1 MTKIKDKAFTPN
13 DIRGIYGETITA
25 TLYYYVG
32 KAYVK
37 FACEKTGKKA
47 RDIWVTVVRDARHH
61 SMELT
66 KSLKKGLTSA
76 GANVIDLGLAPT
88 PIGYFSEF
96 ANLDFNL
103 PKKVDITGTLIVT
116 ASHNP
121 SEYNGLKMTFNKQSM
136 TEDMI
141 EEIKQL
147 TKELAGRGDSSS
159 YCYGITRE
167 ANIIP
172 DYIDT
177 MTNSFAR
184 IGDGIKLV
192 ADSANATAGV
202 VAPELYRELGCEVV
216 DIFTE
221 PDGDFPN
228 HHPNPSDHK
237 TLKALQQKVLEEKAD
252 FGLAFDGDTDRLG
265 VVDDKGRVI
274 AGDKLLLILALD
286 VVEQFK
292 IRDEIA
298 TFVSEVKCSQ
308 TLYDEINKQGG
319 NAIMWKTG
327 HGYIKAKMK
336 ESQAVIAG
344 EMSGH
349 IFFKDRYYGFDDAV
363 YAGCRFIEIVA
374 KKRKENPDFSV
385 AQMVDDLPF
394 TPFADE
400 VRHPCKDELKVPV
413 IEEMAKIF
421 EKDKN
426 IFMNPIKEILT
437 IDGLR
442 LVFDDGFALIRKSN
456 TEPVFTTG
464 FEGGSQEAVDNYRDK
479 MIELIDDLKAK
490 LEGTLAKDE

>member
-1 MTKIKDKAFTPN
+1 MTKISDKAFSPN

-25 TLYYYVG
+25 SLFYYVG

-37 FACEKTGKKA
+37 FACDNTGKKA

-61 SMELT
+61 SPELT

-103 PKKVDITGTLIVT
+103 PKKVDITGSLIVT

-121 SEYNGLKMTFNKQSM
+121 SEYNGLKMTFNKASM
-136 TEDMI
+136 TSDQI
-141 EEIKQL
+141 QEIKKI
-147 TKELAGRGDSSS
+147 TKDLAGKGDSSS

-172 DYIDT
+172 DYIET
-177 MTNSFAR
+177 MTNSFAKV
-184 IGDGIKLV
+184 GDGIKVV

-202 VAPELYRELGCEVV
+202 VAPELYRELGCDVV

-237 TLKALQQKVLEEKAD
+237 TLKALQERVLEEKAD

-265 VVDDKGRVI
+265 VVDDKGRPIV
-274 AGDKLLLILALD
+274 GDKLLLILALD
-286 VVEQFK
+286 VVEEFK
-292 IRDEIA
+292 VRDEVA

-319 NAIMWKTG
+319 RAIMWKTG
-327 HGYIKAKMK
+327 HGYIKSKMK
-336 ESQAVIAG
+336 EESAVIAG

-374 KKRKENPDFSV
+374 KKKKQDPNFSV
-385 AQMVDDLPF
+385 AKMVDDLPF
-394 TPFADE
+394 SPFAAE

-413 IEEMAKIF
+413 IEELAKIF
-421 EKDKN
+421 ENDKN
-426 IFMNPIKEILT
+426 IFINPIKEILT

-456 TEPVFTTG
+456 TEPVFTMG
-464 FEGGSQEAVDNYRDK
+464 FEGGSQEAVDNYK
-479 MIELIDDLKAK
+479 ETMVKLADDMKAK
-490 LEGTLAKDE
+490 IENSMEVNE